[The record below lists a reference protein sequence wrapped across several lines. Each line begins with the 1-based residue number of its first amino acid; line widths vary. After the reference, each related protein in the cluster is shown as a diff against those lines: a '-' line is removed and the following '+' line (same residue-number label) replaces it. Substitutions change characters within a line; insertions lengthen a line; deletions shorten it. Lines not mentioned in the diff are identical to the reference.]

1 MTAEEVYA
9 AAPATVKGKIL
20 LAIQAKGP
28 AYNTAY
34 SWMTGQRRPKL
45 YVRPLVAAA
54 INEATGENHT
64 EEELWPEAEA

>member
-9 AAPATVKGKIL
+9 AAPANVKNKIL

-54 INEATGENHT
+54 INEATGEKHT